1 MNVLIETQKSDFE
14 SDGKKGR
21 GARKKLVYKYTDEK
35 HVESEEDTEQDTAG
49 TEETKTTPK
58 EDMAKTNPKKDTA
71 ETTSEKDTAK
81 TKGKGKSIRQ
91 KGYRGKE
98 NRPPLPSMDM

>member
-21 GARKKLVYKYTDEK
+21 GARKKLVYKYTDENR
-35 HVESEEDTEQDTAG
+35 VESEEDTEQGTAG

-58 EDMAKTNPKKDTA
+58 EDMAKT
-71 ETTSEKDTAK
+71 TSEKDTAK
-81 TKGKGKSIRQ
+81 TKGKGKSVRQ
-91 KGYRGKE
+91 SGYRRNE
-98 NRPPLPSMDM
+98 NGPHLPSIDM